1 MSKNALMNKYE
12 LVVIVNAALSE
23 DAKQEILKTVTDTVT
38 KSGGKVIN
46 SQVWF
51 DKHKLT
57 FSIKKIKE
65 ATYYLINFEGEGD
78 TANKVSAVLR
88 LNEKVLR
95 FGIYSVE

>member
-1 MSKNALMNKYE
+1 MSKNATLSKYE
-12 LVVIVNAALSE
+12 LVVILSAAMTE
-23 DAKQEILKTVTDTVT
+23 DAKQEIIKGVSETVT

-57 FSIKKIKE
+57 FSISKIKE
-65 ATYYLINFEGEGD
+65 ATYFLINFEAEGD
-78 TANKVSAVLR
+78 TASKVNAVLR

-95 FGIYSVE
+95 FGIFNVD